1 MNTVREASR
10 DVPVAHEC
18 DVCVIGG
25 SCTGVFAAVRAA
37 RLGRSVVLIEK
48 TNAFG
53 GVATNGLVSAW
64 HTVMDTEF
72 KRQIIGGLTVEV
84 LDRLKTRD
92 AVNATPNS
100 SDFGYRFN
108 PEELKIELDA
118 LVLEHDVI
126 PLLHTSFCAPVVE
139 DGTVRAVI
147 IENKDG
153 RSAVRA
159 GMYVDASGDG
169 DLFARC
175 GIPFTVDGRLQ
186 PPTTCALIRN
196 FRAAA
201 GQAPSAVRPALT
213 GVDGLDFHA
222 LYRAHHEE
230 FGLEPD
236 SGWDTTVPGLSDI
249 RMFAQTHVFGANCSD
264 AAQLT
269 RAEMEGRRQ
278 VRAVMDMLRKYG
290 PQKKDIGLAALASY
304 IGIRETRR
312 FEAEYRL
319 TEEDVLWGRGF
330 EDSIAQ
336 GSYRVDVHYPDGG
349 GFKFKYL
356 DGTTLDCRAEGQ
368 TRGRWRDPVDEDP
381 TYYQIPYR
389 TMVNRDLKNAVMAG
403 RMISADRGAFGAIRV
418 MVNLNQTGE
427 AAGTAAHLALEHGC
441 PVCEVNGPELRS
453 VLNAEG
459 SCLL

>member
-1 MNTVREASR
+1 MNTIREASR
-10 DVPVAHEC
+10 DVPVTHEC

-84 LDRLKTRD
+84 LDRLKMRD

-108 PEELKIELDA
+108 AEELKIELDS

-126 PLLHTSFCAPVVE
+126 PLLHTSFCAPVIE
-139 DGTVRAVI
+139 DGTVQAVVM
-147 IENKDG
+147 ENKDG

-159 GMYVDASGDG
+159 GIYVDASGDG

-175 GIPFTVDGRLQ
+175 GIPFTVNGQLQ
-186 PPTTCALIRN
+186 PPTTCARIRN
-196 FRAAA
+196 FRAE
-201 GQAPSAVRPALT
+201 
-213 GVDGLDFHA
+213 GLDYHA

-236 SGWDTTVPGLSDI
+236 SGWDTTVPGLSGI
-249 RMFAQTHVFGANCSD
+249 RMFAQTHVFGTDCSD
-264 AAQLT
+264 ATQLT

-290 PQKKDIGLAALASY
+290 PRKNDMGLAALASY

-319 TEEDVLWGRGF
+319 TEDDVLWGRGF
-330 EDSIAQ
+330 DDTIAQ

-349 GFKFKYL
+349 GFRFKYL
-356 DGTTLDCRAEGQ
+356 DGTTLDCRAEGR
-368 TRGRWRDPVDEDP
+368 TRGRWRDPVDRDP
-381 TYYQIPYR
+381 SYYQIPYR
-389 TMVNRDLKNAVMAG
+389 AMVHRGLKNAVMAG